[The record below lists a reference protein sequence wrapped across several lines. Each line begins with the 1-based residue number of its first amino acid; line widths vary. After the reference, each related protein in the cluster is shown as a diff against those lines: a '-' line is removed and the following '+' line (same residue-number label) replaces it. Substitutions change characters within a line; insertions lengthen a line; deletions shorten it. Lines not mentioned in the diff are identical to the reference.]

1 MPKIKW
7 TKTFEKRFAKLP
19 ERVKELTYKQLDLF
33 IANRAHPSLRLEKL
47 TENIWAFSV
56 TMNYRVTFQFDN
68 GDILLRKIGTHDIL
82 RHP

>member
-19 ERVKELTYKQLDLF
+19 KSIKETTYTKLDLL

-47 TENIWAFSV
+47 SKDIWVFSV
-56 TMNYRVTFQFDN
+56 TMNYRVTFQYDN

-82 RHP
+82 RNP

>member
-7 TKTFEKRFAKLP
+7 TRAYEKRFAKLP
-19 ERVKELTYKQLDLF
+19 ENVKETTYKQLDLL
-33 IANRAHPSLRLEKL
+33 IANPTYPSLRLEKL
-47 TENIWAFSV
+47 TEDIWAFSV
-56 TMNYRVTFQFDN
+56 TMNYRVTFQYDN